1 MATGDIEHREL
12 PDELLHEPKGAS
24 TASAGTSYIADGE
37 GSGEFKKIPVSS
49 LDITVPAVDDE
60 ATGDITNIIAINGNT
75 LAQVATGTLVDLLS
89 YQEIPQEMTV
99 TINKNTVEIY
109 RLYLNLVSIVNSTK
123 EKVSKIDQKLSSV
136 ITALKGI
143 GLLKDGEGSN

>member
-1 MATGDIEHREL
+1 
-12 PDELLHEPKGAS
+12 
-24 TASAGTSYIADGE
+24 
-37 GSGEFKKIPVSS
+37 
-49 LDITVPAVDDE
+49 
-60 ATGDITNIIAINGNT
+60 
-75 LAQVATGTLVDLLS
+75 
-89 YQEIPQEMTV
+89 MTV

-143 GLLKDGEGSN
+143 GLLKDGESSN